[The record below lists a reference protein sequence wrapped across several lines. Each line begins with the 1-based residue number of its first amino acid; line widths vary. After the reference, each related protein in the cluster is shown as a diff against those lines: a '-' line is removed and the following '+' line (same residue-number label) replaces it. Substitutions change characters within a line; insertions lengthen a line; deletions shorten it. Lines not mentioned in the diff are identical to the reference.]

1 MLWGLFSTSLNDIK
15 KKKLRTFFS
24 LSFFYILA
32 CALYFWPI
40 IKYNGIHII
49 IKKAVEPFYRPF
61 VVQWQNTRTKR
72 TRDAVTTGLTNE

>member
-1 MLWGLFSTSLNDIK
+1 MILK
-15 KKKLRTFFS
+15 KKKKSKTIFLPF
-24 LSFFYILA
+24 FFYILA

-72 TRDAVTTGLTNE
+72 TRDAVTTGLSNE